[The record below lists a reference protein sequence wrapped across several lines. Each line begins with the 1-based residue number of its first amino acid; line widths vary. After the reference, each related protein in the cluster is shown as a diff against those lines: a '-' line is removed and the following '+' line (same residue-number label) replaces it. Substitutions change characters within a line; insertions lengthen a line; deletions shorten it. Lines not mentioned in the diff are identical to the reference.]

1 LHRTDDAT
9 GAKGKIEYEHFLKL
23 LEMISEKLFPELDAE
38 SSLTIIIE

>member
-1 LHRTDDAT
+1 
-9 GAKGKIEYEHFLKL
+9 LKL